1 MTARGVHTY
10 PRIADLFAVTVSM
23 LLVVC
28 KVASITRPVM
38 QGVAAPLELRGRE
51 RRGTV
56 FSLSY
61 FPKHPIATDLLP
73 IVSSKYTGGAKSDKK
88 KGRAACILTQISC
101 IQKFATD
108 SLLTIICR
116 KYADS

>member
-1 MTARGVHTY
+1 VTARGVHTY

-28 KVASITRPVM
+28 KVASITRPVT
-38 QGVAAPLELRGRE
+38 QGVAALLELRGRE

-73 IVSSKYTGGAKSDKK
+73 AESMLAVKV
-88 KGRAACILTQISC
+88 KGRE
-101 IQKFATD
+101 
-108 SLLTIICR
+108 R
-116 KYADS
+116 HGGG